1 MKKNTKK
8 FIAFIIILTLCCPIY
23 AVSDTTETTELMATV
38 QSIVMREY
46 DGLDVAKFS
55 EWLPLEDVS

>member
-23 AVSDTTETTELMATV
+23 ADNASMYMVTSNWGARETYDFNTWV
-38 QSIVMREY
+38 DGSSIYRDAIY
-46 DGLDVAKFS
+46 FK
-55 EWLPLEDVS
+55 